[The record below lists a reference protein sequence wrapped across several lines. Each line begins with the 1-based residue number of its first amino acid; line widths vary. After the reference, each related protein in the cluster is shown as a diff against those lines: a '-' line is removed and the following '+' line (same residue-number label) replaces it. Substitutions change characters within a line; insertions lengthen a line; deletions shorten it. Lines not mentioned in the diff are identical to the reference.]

1 MPKNTALLLLATLLV
16 SNNLQ
21 ADEMISDIDDQTGLA
36 VTIYNEDL
44 ALIRDQRSINLP
56 GNTLDLA
63 LRGVSARMRPETA
76 LLRSINPPGDLQ
88 VLEQNFNFD
97 LLTPRKML
105 EKYTGKT
112 VELVRMNPATGK
124 ETREAAA
131 ILSTNEGVVVK
142 IGDQVETNPEGRWI
156 FPRIPENLRDRPTLV
171 TRLSTRQAGKRE
183 LELTYMSGG
192 LAWKADYVVNLNQ
205 GDNAL
210 DLAGWVTLTNQSGT
224 TYPNTHLQLVAGDV
238 HQVQENM
245 RYLKRKA
252 PMTAMMEDMA
262 PAPMAEESLFE
273 YHLYTLN
280 RPTTI
285 ADNQTKQVA
294 LLNASDIPA
303 TKELIFEGQDYYYR
317 SRYNTLGQ
325 KLKATAYVSFENRE
339 EKGLGMPLP
348 KGIVRVYK
356 QDSAGH
362 VQFVGED
369 RIDHTPRNEQVRLK
383 LGETFD
389 VTASKKQINYK
400 KVNYGHPYNYAA
412 ESTLRLELKNA
423 KNKAVTVK
431 VREPIPGDW
440 KIERESHRHRKVAA
454 GLAEWEINIPAEG
467 KVTLEYQVLVRY

>member
-1 MPKNTALLLLATLLV
+1 MSKNAALLFLLATPLV
-16 SNNLQ
+16 SNSLQ

-44 ALIRDQRSINLP
+44 ALIRDQRVIDLP

-97 LLTPRKML
+97 LLTPNKML
-105 EKYTGKT
+105 EKYTGRT

-124 ETREAAA
+124 ETREAATL
-131 ILSTNEGVVVK
+131 LSTNEGVVAK
-142 IGDQVETNPEGRWI
+142 IGGQVETNPEGRWI
-156 FPRIPENLRDRPTLV
+156 FPDIPENLRDRPTLV
-171 TRLSTRQAGKRE
+171 TRLSTRNAGKRE
-183 LELTYMSGG
+183 LELTYLSGG
-192 LAWKADYVVNLNQ
+192 LAWKADYVVNLNK
-205 GDNAL
+205 DDSSL
-210 DLAGWVTLTNQSGT
+210 DLAGWVTLTNKSGT
-224 TYPNTHLQLVAGDV
+224 TYPDAHLQLVAGDV

-245 RYLKRKA
+245 RYPRKA
-252 PMTAMMEDMA
+252 PMVAMAEA
-262 PAPMAEESLFE
+262 QPAPMAEEALFE

-294 LLNASDIPA
+294 LLNANGIPA

-317 SRYNTLGQ
+317 NRYNSLGQ

-362 VQFVGED
+362 AQFVGED
-369 RIDHTPRNEQVRLK
+369 RIDHTPQNEQVRLK
-383 LGETFD
+383 LGEAFD

-412 ESTLRLELKNA
+412 ESTLRLVLKNA

-440 KIERESHRHRKVAA
+440 EIKRESHRHRKVAA
-454 GLAEWEINIPAEG
+454 GLAEWEIQIPAES